1 MILESSSFV
10 CCMLPG
16 VYCACQV
23 TPSLQLSEKLAN
35 CFVTR
40 KMSCLREILRK
51 KRWKYSNLLYWWT
64 VIFSHRKNNEIN
76 LGFLIDK
83 KLDFFFVLLMK
94 CGSRKKKYRN
104 NGTTNI
110 PNTINIFFYW
120 EPYVSQIK
128 YVPIK
133 YNSQNNHKT
142 AKNIN
147 SVIKTRSKYILFWTE
162 VMTIAKW

>member
-1 MILESSSFV
+1 MILASSSFV

-51 KRWKYSNLLYWWT
+51 KGENTQTSC
-64 VIFSHRKNNEIN
+64 IDEPSFSHTQKNNEIN

-83 KLDFFFVLLMK
+83 KLDFFFCSFVLLMK
-94 CGSRKKKYRN
+94 WGSRKKKYRN

-110 PNTINIFFYW
+110 PNTINIFFLLRAICKSNKVCTYK
-120 EPYVSQIK
+120 VQF
-128 YVPIK
+128 
-133 YNSQNNHKT
+133 
-142 AKNIN
+142 AK
-147 SVIKTRSKYILFWTE
+147 
-162 VMTIAKW
+162 